1 MIVHG
6 QVRIL
11 RRRTDHRHG
20 TSKSLLQVS
29 ADVKIRP
36 QKDNIYSKHPYLNT
50 NVAML
55 FLIQSVKHC
64 TVDYRKNPFNKYV
77 HRFSFIETL
86 PLFNWNPLSVE
97 RAELTLT
104 NTKSAIKLLRLFS
117 HTMFHNATIFSIF
130 FSISSFFSIFF
141 KFLKELEFQNKLA
154 IAEGWYK
161 VGESFGER
169 N

>member
-1 MIVHG
+1 M
-6 QVRIL
+6 
-11 RRRTDHRHG
+11 
-20 TSKSLLQVS
+20 
-29 ADVKIRP
+29 
-36 QKDNIYSKHPYLNT
+36 
-50 NVAML
+50 
-55 FLIQSVKHC
+55 
-64 TVDYRKNPFNKYV
+64 YRKNPFNKYV